1 MTTHTKPGAVGERT
15 AVALVGDD
23 RLVRCL
29 DGCERRYVNF
39 DSAAST
45 PALRRVADVVSE
57 LLPWYSSV
65 HRGAGTKSQLST
77 AAFEGARIA
86 VREFVGAAADQEV
99 IFVAHTTHAINLLSA
114 LYEPGARILA
124 SPVEHHANLLPW
136 RAHAVELLPFP
147 ASPDELLAAT
157 AAALRRG
164 GGEIRLLA
172 VTGASNVTGE
182 VWPIRE
188 LAELAHE
195 AGAEIFV
202 DAAQLAP
209 HRAIDLR
216 ALGVDHLALSGH
228 KLYAPFGAGALVAR
242 RSRLSAGEPWM
253 KGGGAVRRVTLED
266 TAWADPPDRHEAGS
280 PNTVG
285 AVALG
290 AACDA
295 LAAVGM
301 DVVAEHERALTARL
315 RAGLAE
321 LPGVRLLEL
330 WPDGACDRLGVAAF
344 AVEGYPDRLVAQVLA
359 AEHAIGVRNGRF
371 CAHPFVAE
379 LLGEGGSPGAGCRG
393 PVATAGGRGAGA
405 VRASLGVASRAEDVE
420 RLLAAL
426 EEIVANGPVG
436 HYVPDP
442 DTNDYLPAHDQR
454 AWPEVS
460 FRLNLVRPIP
470 PCG

>member
-1 MTTHTKPGAVGERT
+1 MTIQTKPSPA
-15 AVALVGDD
+15 ANHLALVGDD
-23 RLVRCL
+23 RVVQCL
-29 DGCERRYVNF
+29 DRSERRYVNL

-45 PALRRVADVVSE
+45 PALQRVVDVVSE

-77 AAFEGARIA
+77 AAFEGARMV
-86 VREFVGAAADQEV
+86 VRAFVGAVEDQDV
-99 IFVAHTTHAINLLSA
+99 VFVAHTTHAVNMLSA
-114 LYEPGARILA
+114 LFEPGTRILT
-124 SPVEHHANLLPW
+124 SPVEHHANMLPW
-136 RAHAVELLPFP
+136 RPHNVELLPFP
-147 ASPDELLAAT
+147 ASPEELLATT
-157 AAALRRG
+157 ADALRRG

-182 VWPIRE
+182 VWPIGE
-188 LAELAHE
+188 LAELAHA

-242 RSRLSAGEPWM
+242 RSRLATAEPWL
-253 KGGGAVRRVTLED
+253 KGGGAVRRVTLDSTE
-266 TAWADPPDRHEAGS
+266 WADPPDRNEAGS
-280 PNTVG
+280 PNTIG

-295 LAAVGM
+295 LAGFGM
-301 DVVAEHERALTARL
+301 DAIAAHERALTAEL
-315 RAGLAE
+315 RAGLSK
-321 LPGVRLLEL
+321 LSGVRLLDL
-330 WPDGACDRLGVAAF
+330 WPGASCDRLGVVTF
-344 AVEGYPDRLVAQVLA
+344 VVEGYHDRLLAQILA
-359 AEHAIGVRNGRF
+359 AEHGIGVRNGRF

-379 LLGEGGSPGAGCRG
+379 LLGGDRYSAQAGRRDPVAGDEERG
-393 PVATAGGRGAGA
+393 PGA
-405 VRASLGVASRAEDVE
+405 VRASLGVASRQEDVD
-420 RLLAAL
+420 RLLLALNDIITNGAA
-426 EEIVANGPVG
+426 G

-442 DTNDYLPAHDQR
+442 ETDDYLPSHDQR
-454 AWPEVS
+454 SWPELS
-460 FRLNLVRPIP
+460 FRLNYGRPVP